1 MSGSS
6 ILSPNSIGNQTV
18 ENFGVYI
25 HIPYCLQRCTYC
37 DFATYVH
44 TEIIAS
50 EKYVELV
57 KKEMA
62 LGQNLFIPRKL
73 DTLYFGGGTPSLIP
87 AEQITDLIQEIK
99 KYDFTITPDTEITIE
114 INPATVDERKLNH
127 YLEHGVNRFSVGA
140 QSFSDRLL
148 KMVHR
153 EHNSKQTLE
162 TLNLLESY
170 KLNYSFDVLFALPT
184 QTMAELEY
192 DLEVAMCMGMS
203 HLSPYCLTVPEGHPL
218 SKNRPLDVEQI
229 EMFELIHKKLLS
241 KNFHRYEISNY
252 AQSGKE
258 SRHNLLYWTDQ
269 PYWGLG
275 LSAHSYSKKSDWGT
289 RFWNAS
295 NINVYEKN
303 ILTATESP
311 HAQFT
316 ETNSETLERH
326 QSLTDFCYTSLRLEK
341 GLSKLGLVAKFGP
354 KAPDKIEHLAKPLID
369 QGLMKFT
376 QNSWSLTDK
385 GIFISNQIFET
396 FTFLKSDF

>member
-1 MSGSS
+1 MSVSD
-6 ILSPNSIGNQTV
+6 ILSPNPLGNQTV
-18 ENFGVYI
+18 ETVTEQFGMYI

-44 TEIIAS
+44 TEIIPS

-62 LGQNLFIPRKL
+62 FGLKIFPPQKL
-73 DTLYFGGGTPSLIP
+73 DTIYFGGGTPSLIP
-87 AEQITDLIQEIK
+87 AEQITGLIQEIK
-99 KYDFTITPDTEITIE
+99 KHDFSITPDTEITIE

-140 QSFSDRLL
+140 QTFSDRLL

-153 EHNSKQTLE
+153 EHNSVQTLE
-162 TLNLLESY
+162 TLRLLESY
-170 KLNYSFDVLFALPT
+170 KLNYSFDILFALPT
-184 QTMAELEY
+184 QTLAELEY
-192 DLEVAMCMGMS
+192 DLNVAASMGMS
-203 HLSPYCLTVPEGHPL
+203 HVSPYCLTVPVGHPL

-229 EMFELIHKKLLS
+229 EMFEMIHEKLLA

-252 AQSGKE
+252 AQPGKE

-295 NINVYEKN
+295 NMNLYEKN
-303 ILTATESP
+303 ILKTCES
-311 HAQFT
+311 
-316 ETNSETLERH
+316 EKLEYH
-326 QSLTDFCYTSLRLEK
+326 ESLTDFCYTSLRLEK
-341 GLSKLGLVAKFGP
+341 GLIKFGLVAKFGT
-354 KAPDKIEHLAKPLID
+354 KALDAIEQIARPLVD
-369 QGLMKFT
+369 QGLMKLLN
-376 QNSWSLTDK
+376 NSWSLTDK
-385 GIFISNQIFET
+385 GVFISNQIFEK
-396 FTFLKSDF
+396 FTFLKSDFP